1 MKHATPIL
9 AALFGLM
16 WLSPLSAQFNPMA
29 IAPMMEYRE
38 AHALAPVANGMLAVG
53 GFDGSTTTAACE
65 WYDPASDVWTSVA
78 SLPEPRQDATAHGA
92 ADAVF
97 VIGGWNGGSTNY
109 DDILRYDAAGDTWSA
124 VATLSH
130 GRSGHRSVVTPDGI
144 LICGGYDGSA
154 DLASCDLFNTTTY
167 DVTPVADMATARS
180 SFAMMHYEQEGNE
193 YTLVAGGFNPAE
205 GFQLASCEVF
215 DGTDWAA
222 AADLPWAVDN
232 LAGTVTYGGIAPI
245 VSGGRIF
252 NGAANL
258 FEGIDQGALYD
269 AGMDAW
275 SVFDLQ
281 APHSY
286 HGMASSESPSSHIWI
301 TGGAHET
308 GNGVTTTFSYAE
320 EGILESMAPVI
331 PFTSITDPMEC
342 AGRFRAAS
350 ASNGEWLYVTG
361 GDESYIGTGYK
372 INLGISNGLSTAPA
386 ATNLSAFPNPCVGRS
401 VLIGAD
407 VSTHWEVY
415 DKSGRCVLA
424 GTGPELELSMV
435 SAGAYA
441 LRTADGRT
449 VNLIRK

>member
-1 MKHATPIL
+1 MKQLFAL
-9 AALFGLM
+9 FAAALAMM
-16 WLSPLSAQFNPMA
+16 WFAPVLAQFNPLA
-29 IAPMMEYRE
+29 IAPMMDYRE
-38 AHALAPVANGMLAVG
+38 AHALAPVANGMLAIG
-53 GFDGSTTTAACE
+53 GFDGSATTGTCE
-65 WYDPASDVWTSVA
+65 WYDPSADVWNSVA
-78 SLPEPRQDATAHGA
+78 SLPEPRQDATAHGVNG
-92 ADAVF
+92 AVF
-97 VIGGWNGGSTNY
+97 VIGGWNGGITNY
-109 DDILRYDAAGDTWSA
+109 DDIVRYDSA
-124 VATLSH
+124 SDAWTTVATMTH
-130 GRSGHRSVVTPDGI
+130 GRSGHRSVMTSAGI
-144 LICGGYDGSA
+144 LICGGYDGSS
-154 DLASCDLFNTTTY
+154 DLASCDLFNTATY
-167 DVTPVADMATARS
+167 EVTPVADITTARS
-180 SFAMMHYEQEGNE
+180 SFAMMHYGQEGNE
-193 YTLVAGGFNPAE
+193 FTLVAGGFNPAE
-205 GFQLASCEVF
+205 GFQLASCEIF
-215 DGTDWAA
+215 DGTDWTS

-232 LAGTVTYGGIAPI
+232 LAGTVTYGGIMPI

-258 FEGIDQGALYD
+258 FEGIAQGALYD
-269 AGMDAW
+269 AGMDTW

-320 EGILESMAPVI
+320 EGNLESMAPVI

-372 INLGISNGLSTAPA
+372 INLGISNGLSATPA
-386 ATNLSAFPNPCVGRS
+386 SATLSAFPNPCVGRA

-407 VSTHWEVY
+407 ASTHWEVY
-415 DKSGRCVLA
+415 DKSGCRVLA

-435 SAGAYA
+435 SAGAYT